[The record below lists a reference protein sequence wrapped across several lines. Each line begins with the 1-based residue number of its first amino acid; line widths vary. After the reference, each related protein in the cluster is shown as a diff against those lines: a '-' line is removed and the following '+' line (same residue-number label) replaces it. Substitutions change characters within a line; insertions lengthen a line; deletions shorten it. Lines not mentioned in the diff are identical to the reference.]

1 MKFLVSGVNPGDTVV
16 LAYSGGLDT
25 SVIIPWLKE
34 HYGVEVVAFC
44 ADLGQGENLD
54 KVRAKAL
61 ASGAQ
66 DVVIKDLREEF
77 LKDYAFPMLRSQ
89 AVYEQVYLLGT
100 AIARPLIAK
109 YLVEVAHAFHAS
121 AVAHG
126 ATGKGNDQ
134 VRFELG
140 VMAWDPALKV
150 IAPWREW
157 DITGRLEAMEY
168 AREHNIPVSATRES
182 PYSRDQNLW
191 HVSHEGGVLE
201 QPAMPTPADVYTLTS
216 APFSAP
222 DEPEWLRITFDQG
235 VPTHLN
241 GTALDPLGL
250 MAAVNNAGSRHGIG
264 RVTMVENRLVGMKS
278 RGVYETPGG
287 TILYA
292 AHQGLSSLTW
302 DRETAAFAQTVAL
315 RMARLI
321 YDGQWFSALRS
332 SLMAF
337 VDDANQ
343 VVCGEVTVMLYKG
356 SVTVHALT
364 SPFSLYSEDLA
375 TFDGGQYDHHDAEGF
390 IHLFGLPL
398 AVRQHVLRAQGRD
411 I

>member
-1 MKFLVSGVNPGDTVV
+1 MIKGVNPGDTVV

-34 HYGVEVVAFC
+34 HYGVDVVAFC
-44 ADLGQGENLD
+44 ADLGQGEDLEQ
-54 KVRAKAL
+54 VRRKAF
-61 ASGAQ
+61 ASGAK
-66 DVVIKDLREEF
+66 DVVIKDLRQEF
-77 LKDYAFPMLRSQ
+77 ITEYLFPMLKSQ
-89 AVYEQVYLLGT
+89 AVYEHVYLLGT

-109 YLVEVAHAFHAS
+109 SLVEVAHEYQAS

-140 VMAWDPALKV
+140 VMAWDPSLKV

-157 DITGRLEAMEY
+157 DITGRVEAMEY
-168 AREHNIPVSATRES
+168 ARAHNIPVTATKES

-191 HVSHEGGVLE
+191 HISHEGGVLE
-201 QPAMPTPADVYTLTS
+201 SPAEMTPQDVYTWTQSPLN
-216 APFSAP
+216 APETPQWMTVGFEEGIPVSLDGEA
-222 DEPEWLRITFDQG
+222 LG
-235 VPTHLN
+235 
-241 GTALDPLGL
+241 ALDL
-250 MAAVNNAGSRHGIG
+250 MTAINGAGVRHGIG

-292 AHQGLSSLTW
+292 AHQGLTTLTW
-302 DRETAAFAQTVAL
+302 DRETASFSQTVAL

-321 YDGQWFSALRS
+321 YDGQWFSALREA
-332 SLMAF
+332 LMGF
-337 VDDANQ
+337 VNEANR
-343 VVCGEVTVMLYKG
+343 VVSGNVTLMLYKG
-356 SVTVHALT
+356 SVTVHAAE
-364 SPFSLYSEDLA
+364 SPYSLYSEDLA
-375 TFDGGQYDHHDAEGF
+375 TFDGGQYNHHDAEGF

-398 AVRQHVLRAQGRD
+398 AVRQHVMRQGGPA
-411 I
+411 

>member
-1 MKFLVSGVNPGDTVV
+1 MV

-25 SVIIPWLKE
+25 SIIIPWLKE

-44 ADLGQGENLD
+44 ADLGQGEDLD
-54 KVRAKAL
+54 QVRQKAL
-61 ASGAQ
+61 ASGAK
-66 DVVIKDLREEF
+66 DVVIKDLRQEF
-77 LKDYAFPMLRSQ
+77 VADYLFPMLKSQ
-89 AVYEQVYLLGT
+89 AVYEHVYLLGT

-109 YLVEVAHAFHAS
+109 YLVEVAHEYQAS

-157 DITGRLEAMEY
+157 DITGRVEAMEY
-168 AREHNIPVSATRES
+168 ARRHNIPVTATKES

-191 HVSHEGGVLE
+191 HISHEGGVLE
-201 QPAMPTPADVYTLTS
+201 NPAVPTPQDVYTWTKS
-216 APFSAP
+216 PVEAP
-222 DEPEWLRITFDQG
+222 DAPQWVTIAFDQG
-235 VPTHLN
+235 VPAGLD
-241 GTALDPLGL
+241 GEPLEGLAL
-250 MAAVNNAGSRHGIG
+250 MNAVNELGVRHGIG

-292 AHQGLSSLTW
+292 AHQGLTSITW
-302 DRETAAFAQTVAL
+302 DRETALFAQTVAL

-321 YDGQWFSALRS
+321 YDGQWFSALREA
-332 SLMAF
+332 LMGF
-337 VDDANQ
+337 VNEANR
-343 VVCGEVTVMLYKG
+343 VVSGNVTLMLYKG
-356 SVTVHALT
+356 SVTVHAAV

-398 AVRQHVLRAQGRD
+398 AVRQRVMRRGGRH
-411 I
+411 

>member
-1 MKFLVSGVNPGDTVV
+1 MVDGIHPHDTVV

-25 SVIIPWLKE
+25 SIIIPWLKE
-34 HYGVEVVAFC
+34 NYGVEVVAFC
-44 ADLGQGENLD
+44 ADLGQGEDLN
-54 KVRAKAL
+54 KVRDKAF
-61 ASGAQ
+61 ASGAKA
-66 DVVIKDLREEF
+66 VVIKDLRQEF
-77 LKDYAFPMLRSQ
+77 LTDYAFPMLKSQ
-89 AVYEQVYLLGT
+89 AIYENVYLLGT

-109 YLVEVAHAFHAS
+109 HLVEVAREYHAT

-140 VMAWDPALKV
+140 VMAWAPDLKV

-157 DITGRLEAMEY
+157 HITGRNEAMAY
-168 AREHNIPVSATRES
+168 AKEHNIPVSATPSS

-191 HVSHEGGVLE
+191 HISHEGGVLE
-201 QPAMPTPADVYTLTS
+201 DPSVKTPPDVYTWTTDPLK
-216 APFSAP
+216 APNT
-222 DEPEWLRITFDQG
+222 PEWVRVRFEKG
-235 VPTHLN
+235 VPVAINGEEKDPVDLMQTLN
-241 GTALDPLGL
+241 QLG
-250 MAAVNNAGSRHGIG
+250 AKHGIG

-287 TILYA
+287 TILYT
-292 AHQGLSSLTW
+292 AHQGLTSLTW
-302 DRETAAFAQTVAL
+302 DRETQAFAQTVAL

-321 YDGQWFSALRS
+321 YDGFWFSALRE

-337 VDDANQ
+337 VNAAND
-343 VVCGEVTVMLYKG
+343 VVSGEVDVMLYKG
-356 SVTVHALT
+356 CATVHAMT

-375 TFDGGQYDHHDAEGF
+375 TFDGGQYNHHDAEGF

-398 AVRQHVLRAQGRD
+398 AVRQRLLQQRGDA
-411 I
+411 

>member
-1 MKFLVSGVNPGDTVV
+1 MIKGVNPGDTVV

-34 HYGVEVVAFC
+34 HYGVNVVAFC
-44 ADLGQGENLD
+44 ADLGQGEDLEQ
-54 KVRAKAL
+54 VRRKAF
-61 ASGAQ
+61 ASGAK
-66 DVVIKDLREEF
+66 DVVIKDLRQEF
-77 LKDYAFPMLRSQ
+77 ITEYLFPMLKSQ
-89 AVYEQVYLLGT
+89 AVYEHVYLLGT

-109 YLVEVAHAFHAS
+109 SLVEVAHEYQAS

-140 VMAWDPALKV
+140 VMAWDPSLKV

-157 DITGRLEAMEY
+157 DITGRVEAMEY
-168 AREHNIPVSATRES
+168 ARAHNIPVTATKES

-191 HVSHEGGVLE
+191 HISHEGGVLE
-201 QPAMPTPADVYTLTS
+201 SPAEMTPQDVYTWTQSPLN
-216 APFSAP
+216 APETPQWMTVGFEEGIPVSLDGEA
-222 DEPEWLRITFDQG
+222 LG
-235 VPTHLN
+235 
-241 GTALDPLGL
+241 ALDL
-250 MAAVNNAGSRHGIG
+250 MTAINGAGVRHGIG

-292 AHQGLSSLTW
+292 AHQGLTTLTW
-302 DRETAAFAQTVAL
+302 DRETASFSQTVAL

-321 YDGQWFSALRS
+321 YDGQWFSALREA
-332 SLMAF
+332 LMGF
-337 VDDANQ
+337 VNEANR
-343 VVCGEVTVMLYKG
+343 VVSGNVTLMLYKG
-356 SVTVHALT
+356 SVTVHAAA
-364 SPFSLYSEDLA
+364 SPYSLYSEDLA
-375 TFDGGQYDHHDAEGF
+375 TFDGGQYNHHDAEGF

-398 AVRQHVLRAQGRD
+398 AVRQHVMRQGGPA
-411 I
+411 